1 MVAALKKFQ
10 PPNQN
15 ISTPQNDAQK
25 NCLAPRVPM
34 VQVIW
39 YGDFF
44 IITAKN
50 GFVLRNG
57 VKGAILGGGSET
69 GLSKFQH

>member
-1 MVAALKKFQ
+1 
-10 PPNQN
+10 
-15 ISTPQNDAQK
+15 
-25 NCLAPRVPM
+25 M

-57 VKGAILGGGSET
+57 VKGAILGGAVKLDCLSSITNFSLKLFDAFIMSECSRVLRPT
-69 GLSKFQH
+69 GFT